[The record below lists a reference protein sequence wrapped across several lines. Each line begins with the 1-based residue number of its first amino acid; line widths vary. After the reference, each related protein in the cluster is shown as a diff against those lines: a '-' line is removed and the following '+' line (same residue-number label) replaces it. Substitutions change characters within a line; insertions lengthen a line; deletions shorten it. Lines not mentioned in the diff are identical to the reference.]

1 MEFKPGSNNR
11 LSHSSSWSVLTWKT
25 RERQNSKTKKV
36 AISDNTCNVTLI
48 RNWGGHG
55 LQISLQMW
63 SNFSQPKHVKV
74 HILCYICHML
84 AVIPAQDFR
93 IRD

>member
-48 RNWGGHG
+48 RNMDCKSACKCGA
-55 LQISLQMW
+55 ISVNLNMLKCI
-63 SNFSQPKHVKV
+63 SYVTFA
-74 HILCYICHML
+74 ICW
-84 AVIPAQDFR
+84 Q
-93 IRD
+93 